1 MDRDYRIPKFDGSDY
16 AYWKT
21 RMRAYLKG
29 KGADIWAIV
38 NATNYS
44 TDSPVQSHH
53 DANNKALDILLSS
66 LSRNEFDRVC
76 DLEIAHKI
84 WSRLQSFHEGTNA
97 VKARLFETYR
107 REYENFVQLPGESV
121 ETLFSRFQSC
131 VNKMRDNIIKMPYE
145 DHDLALKLLHA
156 LDRSVWGVK
165 VDAVIESANY
175 ETLTLEDLY
184 SKLRSTEIDIKSRA
198 KLESPPTHHTAL
210 VSDTRSSSS
219 NPSLGAFSLSS
230 LLSVSEEQVDELGD
244 EELALITKRFVRFN
258 DNRRFRRKNNNCFKC
273 GKPGHFAMDCPSKNK
288 SKARAFAS
296 LSDVDSES
304 ETSSDSSSS
313 EEEDVGKRKK
323 DGKNFTGLCFYSKS
337 RRARGEHCVMAIDAD
352 GETSDPEPD
361 SEVTDTSPTREQLV
375 LEVDELN
382 ECLINQDKLIKR
394 AARERNELKAR
405 LETALHEIEVFKSA
419 SVAPDVL
426 ECNECETHMASLAS
440 LKSKYANLVD
450 ELDKAKTTLN
460 EAKTG
465 PILLRPC
472 EPCSVLKKELDD
484 SHARIN
490 LLEKSCS
497 SSSQNALVE
506 CDVCPALL
514 QELDDFK
521 YALTNTK
528 DENTH
533 LRSVLGWVSAREPQL
548 GMLLSQFKRG
558 DGYGVGFDYN
568 RVSFDYGKIG
578 ECSGLSPSE
587 KPASS
592 SQNPPKLSETHTP
605 NQVIN
610 GVFQET

>member
-1 MDRDYRIPKFDGSDY
+1 MDRDSRIPKFDGSDY

-121 ETLFSRFQSC
+121 ETLFSLFQSC

-198 KLESPPTHHTAL
+198 KLDSPPTHHTAL

-219 NPSLGAFSLSS
+219 NRSLGVFSLSS

-244 EELALITKRFVRFN
+244 EELGLITKRFVRFN
-258 DNRRFRRKNNNCFKC
+258 DNHRFRRKNNNCFEC
-273 GKPGHFAMDCPSKNK
+273 GKPGHFVVDCPSKNK
-288 SKARAFAS
+288 SKGEYDYSKYNSGKPKHKNKKELHKKKAKARAFAS

-304 ETSSDSSSS
+304 
-313 EEEDVGKRKK
+313 
-323 DGKNFTGLCFYSKS
+323 
-337 RRARGEHCVMAIDAD
+337 
-352 GETSDPEPD
+352 
-361 SEVTDTSPTREQLV
+361 
-375 LEVDELN
+375 
-382 ECLINQDKLIKR
+382 
-394 AARERNELKAR
+394 
-405 LETALHEIEVFKSA
+405 
-419 SVAPDVL
+419 
-426 ECNECETHMASLAS
+426 
-440 LKSKYANLVD
+440 
-450 ELDKAKTTLN
+450 
-460 EAKTG
+460 
-465 PILLRPC
+465 
-472 EPCSVLKKELDD
+472 
-484 SHARIN
+484 
-490 LLEKSCS
+490 
-497 SSSQNALVE
+497 
-506 CDVCPALL
+506 
-514 QELDDFK
+514 
-521 YALTNTK
+521 
-528 DENTH
+528 
-533 LRSVLGWVSAREPQL
+533 
-548 GMLLSQFKRG
+548 
-558 DGYGVGFDYN
+558 
-568 RVSFDYGKIG
+568 
-578 ECSGLSPSE
+578 
-587 KPASS
+587 
-592 SQNPPKLSETHTP
+592 
-605 NQVIN
+605 
-610 GVFQET
+610 